1 MDVIKKLN
9 KLRLE
14 RNMSVYR
21 LAELSGINQSTL
33 ANTFSRGT
41 IPSIKHLELLC
52 DTLGIT
58 LAQFFTEDEVPVT
71 LSPQE
76 TKLIYNYRRL
86 PDNIK
91 TSISTIVNDIPN
103 LQNWITK
110 LQITAHG
117 AEVPWAFLTKNLW
130 QNTNLFL

>member
-41 IPSIKHLELLC
+41 VPSAYNLEPMC
-52 DTLGIT
+52 DTLGCT
-58 LAQFFTEDEVPVT
+58 LAQFFTEHEEYMELT
-71 LSPQE
+71 PQE
-76 TKLIYNYRRL
+76 IKFMLNYRRL
-86 PDNIK
+86 PESLKI
-91 TSISTIVNDIPN
+91 SIADIVNTIPGI
-103 LQNWITK
+103 QN
-110 LQITAHG
+110 
-117 AEVPWAFLTKNLW
+117 
-130 QNTNLFL
+130 